1 MASTVLSGIS
11 LQLSHSV
18 PSISKKAA
26 FPAIF
31 HLVLCFS
38 TFFATVVYL
47 IISASVFPYAF
58 FLDFSLTFPEYYS
71 NIRLFNFRIKK
82 VIHFMNP
89 LDIVSLNTIASKLY
103 ENVCRPI
110 CRKYDLNQTCFD
122 VILFLANNPSHNTA
136 RDLCE
141 LRGIRTGNASVAIET
156 LAKRGFLTRSQDSSD
171 RRIQRLILT
180 DLAGSC
186 HRRRPPGPGGVWHT
200 S

>member
-1 MASTVLSGIS
+1 
-11 LQLSHSV
+11 
-18 PSISKKAA
+18 
-26 FPAIF
+26 
-31 HLVLCFS
+31 
-38 TFFATVVYL
+38 
-47 IISASVFPYAF
+47 
-58 FLDFSLTFPEYYS
+58 
-71 NIRLFNFRIKK
+71 
-82 VIHFMNP
+82 MNP

-180 DLAGSC
+180 DLADPVTEEGRLAQEEFGTLLNAGIS
-186 HRRRPPGPGGVWHT
+186 HADLEQAWYVLQKIQQNIL
-200 S
+200 SNL